1 MPNVADIAN
10 EADMIV
16 DGYAFILRKD
26 GISVLNLR
34 HPSRASFFSPEG
46 AVIETSMD
54 DIELT
59 IVGDYLTRNRDI
71 LVEDRDA

>member
-26 GISVLNLR
+26 ASHAQR
-34 HPSRASFFSPEG
+34 CESREQ
-46 AVIETSMD
+46 VI
-54 DIELT
+54 
-59 IVGDYLTRNRDI
+59 
-71 LVEDRDA
+71 